1 MRPRKA
7 SDMNLETFKFDIDAD
22 GIATATFDVPGRSM
36 NTLTAKAVSDLGAIA
51 DEVGA
56 NTAIKGLVITSGKA
70 SGFCAGADLGELGGG
85 GFGGGAKAAN
95 PEAQLKAAFDGAF
108 ALNKILRN
116 LETCK
121 KPVAAAINGLALGG
135 GLEVVLACHYRIAAN
150 DNPKLQLGLPE
161 AKVGLMPGG
170 GGTQRL
176 PRLIGTQAA
185 APFVLQGESMTAA
198 SAKSLGVIHETA
210 PTAELVEKAKAWVK
224 ANPNAVA
231 PWDMPNF
238 KVPGGAPHANGGR
251 NPVYTFAPAMVAKQ
265 TWGNYPNA
273 KYIIQAVYE
282 GLQLPMDAALR
293 IESRYFVKTLMSP
306 EAKGMIRT
314 LFLSMQELGKGASRP
329 QGYAPYEIKKAV
341 VIGAGLMGA
350 GIAYVQAK
358 AGIETILLDVSEE
371 AANKGKDYSRKI
383 VEKDISRGKTTKEKG
398 DALLALIKPSADY
411 SLCDGAD
418 IVVEAVFENPEIKAE
433 VTKKVEA
440 HLGATAVMGTNTST
454 LPITGLAKASV
465 RPANFIG
472 IHFFSPVERMGLVE
486 IIRGKETSEE
496 TLAKTMDYV
505 LKIRKTPVAVNDH
518 RGFYTSRVFGTYPE
532 EGMTMLSE
540 GIAPAIIENLGRM
553 AGMPMGPLEVSD
565 SVGIDTMLKIGR
577 ESAKVAGKSYEQNPV
592 GDLVAWVVEAQG
604 RVGRKAG
611 KGFYDYDERG
621 KPSRL
626 YPDLSKKIEIKISE
640 CPPELK
646 AELTKRLL
654 FRQCVEVARC
664 FEEGVITDARDAD
677 VGSILAWG
685 FAPYS
690 GGVCSF
696 MDLKIGIKA
705 FVEECDRLAEAYGER
720 FRPNALLR
728 DMAARGDTF
737 YSRFGPKDQKASAA

>member
-1 MRPRKA
+1 
-7 SDMNLETFKFDIDAD
+7 MNLETFKFDIDAD
-22 GIATATFDVPGRSM
+22 GIALATFDVPGRSM
-36 NTLTAKAVSDLGAIA
+36 NTLTARAVADLGAIA
-51 DEVGA
+51 EEVKSNA
-56 NTAIKGLVITSGKA
+56 AIKGLVITSGKT

-85 GFGGGAKAAN
+85 AGGASAGS
-95 PEAQLKAAFDGAF
+95 PEQKLKAAFDSAY
-108 ALNKILRN
+108 ALNGILRK

-135 GLEVVLACHYRIAAN
+135 GLEVTLACHYRIAAS

-185 APFVLQGESMTAA
+185 APYVLQGESMTADA
-198 SAKSLGVIHETA
+198 AKGLGVIHETA
-210 PTAELVEKAKAWVK
+210 PTAELVAKAKAWVK

-231 PWDMPNF
+231 PWDKDGF
-238 KVPGGAPHANGGR
+238 KIPGGAPHAGGGR

-273 KYIIQAVYE
+273 KNIIRAVYE
-282 GLQLPMDAALR
+282 GLQVPMDAALR

-306 EAKGMIRT
+306 EAKGMVRS
-314 LFLSMQELGKGASRP
+314 LFLSMQALSKGESRP
-329 QGYAPYEIKKAV
+329 AGVPHYEVKKAV

-350 GIAYVQAK
+350 GIAYVQAR
-358 AGIETILLDVSEE
+358 AGIETILLDVSQE
-371 AANKGKDYSRKI
+371 AAEKGKAYSQKI

-398 DALLALIKPSADY
+398 DALLALIKPSTDY

-440 HLGATAVMGTNTST
+440 HLGANAVMGTNTST
-454 LPITGLAKASV
+454 LPITGLAKASI

-486 IIRGKETSEE
+486 IITGKETTQE
-496 TLAKTMDYV
+496 TLAKAMDYV

-532 EGMTMLSE
+532 EGLTMLSE
-540 GIAPAIIENLGRM
+540 GIAPAIIENVGRM

-577 ESAKVAGKSYEQNPV
+577 ESAKVAGKSYEQNPT
-592 GDLVAWVVEAQG
+592 GDVVAWIVESQN

-611 KGFYDYDERG
+611 KGFYDYNEQG

-626 YPDLSKKIEIKISE
+626 YPDLGKKIEVKVKE
-640 CPPELK
+640 CPPALK
-646 AELTKRLL
+646 EELTKRLL
-654 FRQCVEVARC
+654 YRQCVEVARC
-664 FEEGVITDARDAD
+664 FEEGVINDARDAD
-677 VGSILAWG
+677 IGSILAWG

-696 MDLKIGIKA
+696 MDLKVGVKK
-705 FVEECDRLAEAYGER
+705 FVAECDRLAEQYGER

-728 DMAARGDTF
+728 DMAAKGQTF
-737 YSRFGPKDQKASAA
+737 YSRFPPKDQKAAA